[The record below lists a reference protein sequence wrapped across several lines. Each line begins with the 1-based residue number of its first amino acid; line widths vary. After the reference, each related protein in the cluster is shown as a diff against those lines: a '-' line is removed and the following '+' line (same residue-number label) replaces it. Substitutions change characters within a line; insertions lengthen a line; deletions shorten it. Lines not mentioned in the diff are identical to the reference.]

1 MNRET
6 RELIHDLQRH
16 GWTVRERGKHLK
28 VLPPGGGRGVS
39 MSRTPSDRSRALQ
52 NQLADLR
59 RALRDSKS

>member
-16 GWTVRERGKHLK
+16 GWTVREGKHLK
-28 VLPPGGGRGVS
+28 LIPPGGGRGVS